1 LRSLSSY
8 YDLNFLK
15 NVNIFAIFKTFV
27 QFYMPY
33 QRVLLSG
40 AGTGTAAAAA
50 AATTTTIT
58 ATITT

>member
-1 LRSLSSY
+1 
-8 YDLNFLK
+8 
-15 NVNIFAIFKTFV
+15 VNIFAIFKTFV